1 MTINLTDLE
10 FLISEQVSS
19 VTDREQLLI
28 YSKIL
33 SKLKNQWVSTV
44 DAVADLP
51 DATGVEGEIY
61 YVIDTNTVYYSNG
74 TEWISLKEAAG
85 GGSLYLWG
93 NAYDLT
99 VGFIGDET
107 PVPYFWAEFDDWTQF
122 DLSKFGCHE
131 MGIRSDGTLW
141 AWGDGSNGKLGNN
154 SYSYSQSPVSVVGGF
169 TDWCQVSAGPQ
180 HTAAVR
186 ANGTLWTWGRESY
199 GRLGNNEG
207 GSYTAKSSPVSVVGG
222 FTDWCQVSAGYQH
235 TAAVRENGTLWT
247 WGLSSNGQLGD
258 GTITDQSSPVSV
270 IGGFTDWCQVGAGCK
285 HNAAIRE
292 NGTLWAWGR
301 NQCGRLG
308 DGTITDQ
315 SSPVSVVG
323 GFTDWCQVS
332 AGSYNTAAIRENGT
346 LWTWGAVYA
355 GRLGNNNNNTNKS
368 SPVSVVGGFTDW
380 CQVSIGEAT
389 SVALR
394 TDGTAWMWGGNSDFQ
409 IRAAYSN
416 FSSPV
421 SVLGNHLDWISVA
434 ISNNVVSG
442 LRAEN

>member
-1 MTINLTDLE
+1 MTINLADLE

-19 VTDREQLLI
+19 TTDREQLLI

-33 SKLKNQWVSTV
+33 SKLKNQWISTV

-61 YVIDTNTVYYSNG
+61 YVVDINTVYYSNG

-85 GGSLYLWG
+85 SGSLYIWG
-93 NAYDLT
+93 DAYDLT
-99 VGFIGDET
+99 VGFINAET
-107 PVPYFWAEFDDWTQF
+107 PVPYFWAEFDDWTQL
-122 DLSKFGCHE
+122 DLSKFGCHA
-131 MGIRSDGTLW
+131 MGIKSDGTLW
-141 AWGDGSNGKLGNN
+141 AWGDGNNGKLGNN
-154 SYSYSQSPVSVVGGF
+154 SYCSSQSPATVVGGF
-169 TDWCQVSAGPQ
+169 TDWCQVSAGSQ

-186 ANGTLWTWGRESY
+186 ANGTLWTWGRESC

-247 WGLSSNGQLGD
+247 WGNNGSAQLGD
-258 GTITDQSSPVSV
+258 NSTI
-270 IGGFTDWCQVGAGCK
+270 
-285 HNAAIRE
+285 NR
-292 NGTLWAWGR
+292 
-301 NQCGRLG
+301 
-308 DGTITDQ
+308 

-332 AGSYNTAAIRENGT
+332 AGGHTAAVRTNGT
-346 LWTWGAVYA
+346 LWTWGVSYA
-355 GRLGNNNNNTNKS
+355 GMLGHNDNVDKS

-380 CQVSIGEAT
+380 CQVSAGGAHTAAVREN
-389 SVALR
+389 
-394 TDGTAWMWGGNSDFQ
+394 GTLWIWGSANYGRLGNNDD
-409 IRAAYSN
+409 N
-416 FSSPV
+416 VNKSSPV
-421 SVLGNHLDWISVA
+421 SILGGFTDWCQVSAGGATTVALRSNGTAWIWGANSGYSIRATNDNYSSPVGVLGNHSDWISVA
-434 ISNNVVSG
+434 ISCNLAGG